1 MSNVKPNHISPQP
14 LFSSSPVTSGVGSL
28 VLLLVPRYLHYFFF
42 YVRAYFIYICK
53 LGLLLGGDER
63 SVFSLLDLFSQGR
76 INIVT
81 LLFIAFLLGLLFRAV
96 SGPQEN

>member
-42 YVRAYFIYICK
+42 MYAHILFTCVSSDCYWEGMREVFFLCWICFHK
-53 LGLLLGGDER
+53 VEL
-63 SVFSLLDLFSQGR
+63 
-76 INIVT
+76 I
-81 LLFIAFLLGLLFRAV
+81 
-96 SGPQEN
+96 